1 MPMINYIKKLFN
13 KLFPTLAKYEKEY
26 AARISA
32 YEATFEAMWQDKQIT
47 KTEKRA
53 LTVLRNKLNITQKE
67 HDQIVE
73 KLGIGE

>member
-13 KLFPTLAKYEKEY
+13 KLFPTLAKYEQEY

-47 KTEKRA
+47 ETEKRA
-53 LTVLRNKLNITQKE
+53 LTVLRNKLNITDKE
-67 HDQIVE
+67 HDEIVE